1 MCNVQA
7 IHLCISRRDFAPRS
21 LTDWL
26 ERGLMQTSQ
35 QISVSQT
42 IPGKIYYSD
51 GEFSVVLD
59 FIMFIMFSVV
69 VTASDRQ

>member
-1 MCNVQA
+1 MCDVQA

-26 ERGLMQTSQ
+26 ERGLVPMSQ

-42 IPGKIYYSD
+42 IPGKMYYFD
-51 GEFSVVLD
+51 REFSFVLG
-59 FIMFIMFSVV
+59 FIIFSMFSLVA
-69 VTASDRQ
+69 TASDG

>member
-7 IHLCISRRDFAPRS
+7 IHLGMSRRDCAPRS

-26 ERGLMQTSQ
+26 ERGLVLTSQ

-42 IPGKIYYSD
+42 IPVKMYYFD
-51 GEFSVVLD
+51 REFSFVLG
-59 FIMFIMFSVV
+59 FITFSVFSLV

>member
-26 ERGLMQTSQ
+26 ERGLVPTSQ

-42 IPGKIYYSD
+42 IPGKMYYFD
-51 GEFSVVLD
+51 REFTFVLG
-59 FIMFIMFSVV
+59 FIAFSMFSLVA
-69 VTASDRQ
+69 TASDRQ

>member
-7 IHLCISRRDFAPRS
+7 VHLCNSRRDFAARS

-26 ERGLMQTSQ
+26 ERGLVPMSQ

-42 IPGKIYYSD
+42 IPGKLYYFD
-51 GEFSVVLD
+51 REFSFVLG
-59 FIMFIMFSVV
+59 FSMCGIVAN
-69 VTASDRQ
+69 ASDRQ